1 MNNLLLTIAALIPA
15 IVLAVYIYKKD
26 SAEKEPP
33 KLLAALLFSG
43 VIIAIPVVW
52 LEGIA
57 DSTIFNLFLPFTNE
71 VEGEFVLPNQL
82 YYIYIWGQN
91 TIGVALIEEGFK
103 WLALY
108 WITSKNKNFNSLFD
122 GVIYASFV
130 SLGFAGFENIL
141 YSLEYGWGTA
151 VARMITA
158 VPAHTF
164 FGIIMGYYYTSWH
177 MMEKARVQEIGYIN
191 AGILKYT
198 KELFSGKKMLVLSV
212 VIPTLIHGY
221 YDFCCSVEEFW
232 ATIFFYMLMAG
243 LYIFCFA
250 RVRKLSVMDG
260 MDHHIVNAMLWRKY
274 PELRDYYARKS
285 TEEIEE

>member
-1 MNNLLLTIAALIPA
+1 MNNILLTIAAVIPA
-15 IVLAVYIYKKD
+15 IILVVYIYKKD

-43 VIIAIPVVW
+43 VIIAIPVSW

-57 DSTIFNLFLPFTNE
+57 DSTIYNLFLPLTYEQN
-71 VEGEFVLPNQL
+71 GDLLLPSQL
-82 YYIYIWGQN
+82 YYIYEWVDN

-122 GVIYASFV
+122 GVIYATFV

-141 YSLEYGWGTA
+141 YCLEYGWGTA
-151 VARMITA
+151 IARMITA

-177 MMEKARVQEIGYIN
+177 MLAKARRQEIFYIN
-191 AGILKYT
+191 SGMLHYN

-212 VIPTLIHGY
+212 IVPTLIHGY

-232 ATIFFYMLMAG
+232 ATIFFYMLMSG

-274 PELRDYYARKS
+274 PELREQFSRIS
-285 TEEIEE
+285 TEENK